1 MPRRPAALQRKGS
14 GGPAVSTAHTL
25 TVPTET
31 TVDALR
37 VALVQTSAGTDV
49 AANAAETEK
58 LIADAPDCDLLALPE
73 VLTVRGGHE
82 DYVRAAEPLAGPTVG
97 RLSEIASRRSTWIL
111 AGSIV
116 ERDGDMRYNTCVLI
130 DREGKVAAMY
140 RKIHLFEVHLPDGLT
155 VREQDDYSA
164 GREPVMADIEGWSA
178 GLSICYDLR
187 FPELY
192 RQYSAAG
199 ASILFAP
206 ANFTQRTGQDHWE
219 VLLRARAIENQCFV
233 VAPDQCGANPV
244 TGIESYGN
252 SMVVDPWGKVL
263 CRAGSEPC
271 VLTAE
276 LKPEALKRTRARV
289 PALQHR
295 RILP

>member
-1 MPRRPAALQRKGS
+1 VDRLKIALI
-14 GGPAVSTAHTL
+14 
-25 TVPTET
+25 
-31 TVDALR
+31 
-37 VALVQTSAGTDV
+37 QTSAGTDV
-49 AANAAETEK
+49 EANLAGVEE
-58 LIADAPDCDLLALPE
+58 LISEAPDCDLLALPE
-73 VLTVRGGHE
+73 VLTIRGGHE
-82 DYVRAAEPLAGPTVG
+82 DYVRAAEPVDGPTIR
-97 RLSEIASRRSTWIL
+97 RLSALAVSRSAWVL

-116 ERDGDMRYNTCVLI
+116 ERDGDTRYNTCVLI
-130 DREGKVAAMY
+130 DREGNAAAMY

-164 GREPVMADIEGWSA
+164 GIEPVMTDIEGWGA

-192 RQYSAAG
+192 RRYSSAG
-199 ASILFAP
+199 AAVLFAP
-206 ANFTQRTGQDHWE
+206 ANFTQRTGEDHWE

-252 SMVVDPWGKVL
+252 SMVVDPWGRTL

-271 VLTAE
+271 VLTAG
-276 LKPEALKRTRARV
+276 LDPEALRVTRSRV
-289 PALQHR
+289 PALEHR
-295 RILP
+295 RIFS